1 MPGKK
6 QKTKYKRKRK
16 KIFTGTRRQETGRQ
30 SEENVVAAENV
41 VSPVKLSKSEEKLKR
56 NCPLTEIET
65 NEVLTRSKTIKLG
78 RSHTTQ
84 TTTTKIHDNKLV
96 DSTLPQNFLFN
107 SAVCS
112 SCKNKR
118 SKLELWQDNSR
129 RQGLKETLFSKCTH
143 CGTMVSFD
151 TSNISQTKHIE
162 VNVRLVQAGLVTGNG
177 LSSLQKLCGILNL
190 PKFLT
195 TKNYNKI
202 LKHLAKESIKGTETV
217 MKKSVENLKEILD
230 ADGKIPDNDGCYHLA
245 VTLDGTWQ
253 KRYGFNCLHG
263 VIFLMSVLT
272 GKVIDYVVRSK
283 VCFECQPRKSW
294 NKNTLLYCNWYT
306 SHKESCTINH
316 TKSSEPM
323 EKDLAILMFQRS
335 VELYHLKHTLY
346 VGDGDSSSFK
356 VVRETME
363 NTHGNTYCIEKEDC
377 IGHIQKRMGSN
388 LRNYKKMNNKKLKDG
403 LGVGGKGR
411 LTDAFIDRL
420 QNYYGA
426 AIRNNIG
433 NLKEMENSIW
443 AIYYHSIRGEK
454 ESLCQQHHLCPTGTS
469 SWCIYQKD
477 ISNKTNNYDQS
488 YCLPPV
494 FREELKP
501 LFTRMSN
508 TDLLKRCLRGL
519 TQNQNKAINSI
530 LWKKCPKNIFCG
542 FWKLSTI
549 TAQTVSYWNQG
560 SASSGIILNQM
571 GISDIGVN
579 TNQSFRYENDRR
591 LTAAAQKI
599 SKYKKQRQ
607 LNRQNRK
614 RKRDEGSYKSGAH
627 DL

>member
-16 KIFTGTRRQETGRQ
+16 KIFTGIRRQETGRQ

-217 MKKSVENLKEILD
+217 MKKSVENLKEILE

-335 VELYHLKHTLY
+335 VELYHLKYTLY

-363 NTHGNTYCIEKEDC
+363 NTNGNTYCIEKEDC

-411 LTDAFIDRL
+411 LTDA
-420 QNYYGA
+420 
-426 AIRNNIG
+426 
-433 NLKEMENSIW
+433 
-443 AIYYHSIRGEK
+443 
-454 ESLCQQHHLCPTGTS
+454 
-469 SWCIYQKD
+469 
-477 ISNKTNNYDQS
+477 
-488 YCLPPV
+488 
-494 FREELKP
+494 
-501 LFTRMSN
+501 
-508 TDLLKRCLRGL
+508 
-519 TQNQNKAINSI
+519 
-530 LWKKCPKNIFCG
+530 
-542 FWKLSTI
+542 
-549 TAQTVSYWNQG
+549 
-560 SASSGIILNQM
+560 
-571 GISDIGVN
+571 
-579 TNQSFRYENDRR
+579 
-591 LTAAAQKI
+591 
-599 SKYKKQRQ
+599 
-607 LNRQNRK
+607 
-614 RKRDEGSYKSGAH
+614 
-627 DL
+627 